1 MPKLVSY
8 AGININTR
16 DKARTVKRLIMINRR
31 VNAKVV
37 DQGAGHFQRWTVEIV
52 TLARETLSIKR
63 SKPHNLMAR
72 YEVMNLTQTR
82 YNGLNERYRS
92 VTVYVKPTWLSRRL
106 THF

>member
-16 DKARTVKRLIMINRR
+16 DKARQVKRLIMINRR

-37 DQGAGHFQRWTVEIV
+37 DQGAGHPQRWTVEIT
-52 TLARETLSIKR
+52 TLVRETLSIKR
-63 SKPHNLMAR
+63 SKPHDPMAR
-72 YEVMNLTQTR
+72 YEVMNLIQTR
-82 YNGLNERYRS
+82 HSGLSERS
-92 VTVYVKPTWLSRRL
+92 HPVTVYVKPTWLSRRL